1 MPYPANL
8 DTALSL
14 EKIIRD
20 TSSNNVVPATI
31 ALLQGRVHI
40 GLTRGEMERLAD
52 PEVSKKSIKV
62 SRRDLAFG
70 VSNRLDGGTT
80 VAGTMLLSHQVGIE
94 TFVTGGIGGV
104 HRGAQSSE
112 LPYRHCRTRK
122 RQLIEDDLCCLV
134 GMDISA
140 DLQELSKTPMGVVCA
155 GAKSILDLGLTLEVL
170 VSFNFDNSLLTV
182 TLAETHEIASMFVI
196 GNARRKYARPTD
208 PDCRL

>member
-14 EKIIRD
+14 EKIIRE
-20 TSSNNVVPATI
+20 TSSNSVVPVTI

-112 LPYRHCRTRK
+112 LPYRRCRTRK
-122 RQLIEDDLCCLV
+122 RQLIDDICCVV

-170 VSFNFDNSLLTV
+170 VSFNSQ
-182 TLAETHEIASMFVI
+182 
-196 GNARRKYARPTD
+196 
-208 PDCRL
+208 

>member
-1 MPYPANL
+1 MVSQITHRRTPIIADKLRFQSVFEPGMPYPANL

-20 TSSNNVVPATI
+20 TSDNTVIPATI
-31 ALLQGRVHI
+31 ALVQGRIHI
-40 GLTRGEMERLAD
+40 GLDRGQLERLAD

-70 VSNRLDGGTT
+70 VTSRLDGGTT

-112 LPYRHCRTRK
+112 FISSVHG
-122 RQLIEDDLCCLV
+122 CC
-134 GMDISA
+134 
-140 DLQELSKTPMGVVCA
+140 
-155 GAKSILDLGLTLEVL
+155 
-170 VSFNFDNSLLTV
+170 
-182 TLAETHEIASMFVI
+182 AEI
-196 GNARRKYARPTD
+196 
-208 PDCRL
+208 

>member
-112 LPYRHCRTRK
+112 LPYRWCKTRK
-122 RQLIEDDLCCLV
+122 KQLIEDDICGVV

-170 VSFNFDNSLLTV
+170 VSFNLENSLLTL
-182 TLAETHEIASMFVI
+182 T
-196 GNARRKYARPTD
+196 GR
-208 PDCRL
+208 